1 MEKAQIAQLVTK
13 ARDGDGAAFE
23 ALYRLT
29 NQQAYFVA
37 RKLART
43 EEDALDILQDSYVKA
58 LSGLSKLENP
68 ESFCGWFNRIVANT
82 GKDYLVKSGFVLFD
96 GEENEAAA
104 LNSLADEDGDFM
116 PEESLDTRERRERV
130 MDIIDGLPEDKRL
143 CVLLYYYD
151 GMSAP
156 DIARALDISEGTV
169 KSRLHDARGKIK
181 SSIEKLE
188 RQGVKLFGAAPLS
201 CFRWILERCTPYAEL
216 SAENSEKV
224 LDALKG
230 AAVLAGGAVL
240 AGSAA
245 GAGAAGAAG
254 GAAAGAA
261 GGTAAAIGG
270 IAGTAAKI
278 AAAITVPKLVATAA
292 AAAVIVGGAVG
303 GAEIVKHNV
312 EKSETQAVAA
322 GATVMPTAGEL
333 LTGLLAEESATLAD
347 ATEPEIATGEVQ
359 VVTAGHGTGAE
370 SAASTSGQGAQ
381 TGTAKTTAVST
392 AKTTTTKAATTA
404 TAKASTTTTKVS
416 TATTKAST
424 TTTKPLT
431 TTTKANTTT
440 TNPATT
446 TTKASTT
453 TTKVSTTTTTTTTA
467 PSSDFTYSVSGGSAT
482 VSGYTGG
489 GTSVSIPAVL
499 GGATVE
505 AIGSYAFEDSGI
517 TSVSMPSALKTI
529 GNGAFGNCTSLSG
542 VSFSGGL
549 KSIGIGAFQN
559 CPSLTV
565 LTLPSGLESIGASGF
580 EGCSGLTSVTVP
592 ASVTGIGA
600 GAFDGCPNLTIRCA
614 SGSAAHS
621 YATANGIY
629 FVLL

>member
-13 ARDGDGAAFE
+13 AQGGDKTAFE

-29 NQQAYFVA
+29 NQQAFFVA

-58 LSGLSKLENP
+58 LGGLSKLENP

-82 GKDYLVKSGFVLFD
+82 GKDYLVKSGSVLFD
-96 GEENEAAA
+96 NEEDEDTA

-116 PEESLDTRERRERV
+116 PEESFDTRERREIV
-130 MDIIDGLPEDKRL
+130 MEIIDGLPEDKRL

-156 DIARALDISEGTV
+156 DIAKALNVSEGTV

-224 LDALKG
+224 LDVLKG
-230 AAVLAGGAVL
+230 SAVLAGGAIL
-240 AGSAA
+240 AGSAAA
-245 GAGAAGAAG
+245 GAGAAGAS
-254 GAAAGAA
+254 
-261 GGTAAAIGG
+261 GTAAVAGG
-270 IAGTAAKI
+270 IAGTVAKI
-278 AAAITVPKLVATAA
+278 AAVVTVPKLIATAA
-292 AAAVIVGGAVG
+292 AAAVVVGGTVG
-303 GAEIVKHNV
+303 GAEVIKHNIDKNKT
-312 EKSETQAVAA
+312 EAVAA
-322 GATVMPTAGEL
+322 AVTTIPTTDEL
-333 LTGLLAEESATLAD
+333 LTGLLAEESATFAGD
-347 ATEPEIATGEVQ
+347 TEPEIATGEVHIITTGRNTDASGTSSANIATTKAT
-359 VVTAGHGTGAE
+359 TAGTTKSASIGATKTTA
-370 SAASTSGQGAQ
+370 AAST
-381 TGTAKTTAVST
+381 AKA
-392 AKTTTTKAATTA
+392 TTKPT
-404 TAKASTTTTKVS
+404 
-416 TATTKAST
+416 TATTKAGTTKSTTKPTTT
-424 TTTKPLT
+424 TTTKPATT
-431 TTTKANTTT
+431 TTTK
-440 TNPATT
+440 PATT
-446 TTKASTT
+446 TTT
-453 TTKVSTTTTTTTTA
+453 TTKPTTTTTTTTTA

-489 GTSVSIPAVL
+489 GTSFSIPSML

-517 TSVSMPSALKTI
+517 HSVSMPSSLKTI

-549 KSIGIGAFQN
+549 RSIGIGAFQN
-559 CPSLTV
+559 CPSLTT

-580 EGCSGLTSVTVP
+580 EGCSGLTNITIP
-592 ASVTGIGA
+592 ASVTSIGS

-614 SGSAAHS
+614 NGSSAHS
-621 YATANGIY
+621 YAVANGIY

>member
-13 ARDGDGAAFE
+13 AQSGDKTAFE

-29 NQQAYFVA
+29 NQQAFFVA

-58 LSGLSKLENP
+58 LGGLSKLENP

-96 GEENEAAA
+96 NEEDEDTA

-116 PEESLDTRERRERV
+116 PEESLDTSERREIV

-151 GMSAP
+151 GMSTP
-156 DIARALDISEGTV
+156 EIAKALDVSEGTV
-169 KSRLHDARGKIK
+169 KSRLHDSRNKIK

-224 LDALKG
+224 LDVLKG
-230 AAVLAGGAVL
+230 SAVLAGGAIL
-240 AGSAA
+240 AGSAAA
-245 GAGAAGAAG
+245 GAGAAGAS
-254 GAAAGAA
+254 
-261 GGTAAAIGG
+261 GTAAVAGG
-270 IAGTAAKI
+270 IAGTVAKI
-278 AAAITVPKLVATAA
+278 AAVVTVPKLIATAA
-292 AAAVIVGGAVG
+292 AAAVVVGGTVG
-303 GAEIVKHNV
+303 GAEVIKHNIDKNKT
-312 EKSETQAVAA
+312 EAVAA
-322 GATVMPTAGEL
+322 AVTTIPTTDEL
-333 LTGLLAEESATLAD
+333 LTGLLAEESATFAGD
-347 ATEPEIATGEVQ
+347 TEPEIATGEVHIITTGRNTDASGTSSAGIATTKAA
-359 VVTAGHGTGAE
+359 TAGTTKSASIGTTKTTA
-370 SAASTSGQGAQ
+370 AAST
-381 TGTAKTTAVST
+381 AKATTKPTTATTKAGTTKST
-392 AKTTTTKAATTA
+392 TKPTTTTTKA
-404 TAKASTTTTKVS
+404 TTKP
-416 TATTKAST
+416 TTT
-424 TTTKPLT
+424 TTTKPATT
-431 TTTKANTTT
+431 TTTKPATTTTTT

-446 TTKASTT
+446 TT
-453 TTKVSTTTTTTTTA
+453 TTA
-467 PSSDFTYSVSGGSAT
+467 PSTDFTYSVSGGSAT

-489 GTSVSIPAVL
+489 ATSVSIPSTL
-499 GGATVE
+499 GGATVG

-517 TSVSMPSALKTI
+517 HSVSMPSSLKTI

-559 CPSLTV
+559 CPSLTT

-580 EGCSGLTSVTVP
+580 EGCSGLTNITIPSSVT
-592 ASVTGIGA
+592 SIGS

-614 SGSAAHS
+614 NGSSAHS
-621 YATANGIY
+621 YAVANGINY
-629 FVLL
+629 VLI

>member
-13 ARDGDGAAFE
+13 AQSGDKTAFE

-29 NQQAYFVA
+29 NQQAFFVA
-37 RKLART
+37 RKLARM

-58 LSGLSKLENP
+58 LGGLSKLENP

-96 GEENEAAA
+96 NEEDEDAA

-116 PEESLDTRERRERV
+116 PEESLDTSERREIV

-156 DIARALDISEGTV
+156 DIARALDVSEGTV

-224 LDALKG
+224 LDVLKG
-230 AAVLAGGAVL
+230 SAVLAGGAIL

-245 GAGAAGAAG
+245 AGASAAGAS
-254 GAAAGAA
+254 
-261 GGTAAAIGG
+261 GTAAVAGG
-270 IAGTAAKI
+270 IAGTVAKI
-278 AAAITVPKLVATAA
+278 AAVVTVPKLIATAA
-292 AAAVIVGGAVG
+292 AAAVVVGGTVG
-303 GAEIVKHNV
+303 GAEVIKHNIDKNKT
-312 EKSETQAVAA
+312 EAVAA
-322 GATVMPTAGEL
+322 AVTTIPTTDEL
-333 LTGLLAEESATLAD
+333 LTGLLAEESATFAGD
-347 ATEPEIATGEVQ
+347 TEPEIAIGEVHIITTGRNTDASGTSSANIATTKAT
-359 VVTAGHGTGAE
+359 TAGTTKSASIGATKTTA
-370 SAASTSGQGAQ
+370 AAST
-381 TGTAKTTAVST
+381 AKA
-392 AKTTTTKAATTA
+392 TTKPT
-404 TAKASTTTTKVS
+404 
-416 TATTKAST
+416 TATTKAGTTTKPTTT
-424 TTTKPLT
+424 TTTKPATT
-431 TTTKANTTT
+431 TTTKPATTTTTT

-446 TTKASTT
+446 TT
-453 TTKVSTTTTTTTTA
+453 TTA
-467 PSSDFTYSVSGGSAT
+467 PSTDFTYSVSGGSAT

-489 GTSVSIPAVL
+489 ATSVSIPSTL
-499 GGATVE
+499 GGATVG

-517 TSVSMPSALKTI
+517 HSVSMPSSLKTI

-549 KSIGIGAFQN
+549 RSIGIGAFQN
-559 CPSLTV
+559 CPSLTT

-580 EGCSGLTSVTVP
+580 EGCSGLTNITIPSSVT
-592 ASVTGIGA
+592 SIGS

-614 SGSAAHS
+614 NGSSAHS
-621 YATANGIY
+621 YAVANGIDY
-629 FVLL
+629 VLI

>member
-13 ARDGDGAAFE
+13 AQGGDKTAFE

-29 NQQAYFVA
+29 NQQAFFVA

-58 LSGLSKLENP
+58 LGGLSKLENP

-96 GEENEAAA
+96 NEEDEDAA
-104 LNSLADEDGDFM
+104 LNSLTDEDGDFM
-116 PEESLDTRERRERV
+116 PEESLDTSERREIV

-151 GMSAP
+151 GMSTP
-156 DIARALDISEGTV
+156 DIARALDVSEGTV

-224 LDALKG
+224 LDVLKG
-230 AAVLAGGAVL
+230 SAVLAGGAIL

-245 GAGAAGAAG
+245 AGASAAGAS
-254 GAAAGAA
+254 
-261 GGTAAAIGG
+261 GTAAVAGG
-270 IAGTAAKI
+270 IAGTVAKI
-278 AAAITVPKLVATAA
+278 AAVVTVPKLIATAA
-292 AAAVIVGGAVG
+292 AAAVVVGGTVG
-303 GAEIVKHNV
+303 GAEVIKHNI
-312 EKSETQAVAA
+312 EKNKTEAVAVA
-322 GATVMPTAGEL
+322 VTTMPTTDEL
-333 LTGLLAEESATLAD
+333 LTGLLAEESATFAGN
-347 ATEPEIATGEVQ
+347 TERETATGEVQ
-359 VVTAGHGTGAE
+359 IVTTGHNMDAGRTSSAGIATTKAATAGTTKSTSIGTTKTTA
-370 SAASTSGQGAQ
+370 AAST
-381 TGTAKTTAVST
+381 AKATTKPT
-392 AKTTTTKAATTA
+392 TTTTKA
-404 TAKASTTTTKVS
+404 TTKP
-416 TATTKAST
+416 TTT
-424 TTTKPLT
+424 TTTKPATT
-431 TTTKANTTT
+431 TTTKPATTTTTT

-446 TTKASTT
+446 TT
-453 TTKVSTTTTTTTTA
+453 TTA
-467 PSSDFTYSVSGGSAT
+467 PSTDFTYSVSGGSAT

-489 GTSVSIPAVL
+489 ATSVSIPSTL
-499 GGATVE
+499 GGAAVG

-517 TSVSMPSALKTI
+517 HSVSMPSSLKTI

-559 CPSLTV
+559 CPSLTT

-580 EGCSGLTSVTVP
+580 EGCSGLTNITIPSSVT
-592 ASVTGIGA
+592 SIGS

-614 SGSAAHS
+614 NGSSAHS
-621 YATANGIY
+621 YAVANGID
-629 FVLL
+629 FVLI